1 MSPGREETDNRMKT
15 ILITGGSGM
24 VGKRLSELLIEKGY
38 RVIWL
43 SRERY
48 VKAQIPRYRWDYRKG
63 EIDTEAVE
71 QADVIIHLAGSNLG
85 DGSWTRLKK
94 QKIVES
100 RVQTAKLLLETV
112 KRMDKKPEAF
122 ISASAVGF
130 YGQQTGERIFTEE
143 DNPPSSDFL
152 SRTCRKWEAEA
163 FRFREELGIRT
174 VALRTAFVI
183 SRESEAFGKMV
194 LPTRFGLGAPL
205 GSGKQHLSWIHID
218 DLCRLYLKAVGDNS
232 MQGVYNAVAPEF
244 KTNVG
249 FMRMLAKEM
258 KRPFFM
264 PPLPAFLLR
273 VFMGQSADMILYGS
287 RISSQKVRDAGY
299 EFVYP
304 TAKEAIKATL
314 QAMKKGKRN

>member
-1 MSPGREETDNRMKT
+1 MKT

-24 VGKRLSELLIEKGY
+24 VGRKLSELLIQKGY

-43 SRERY
+43 SREQY

-85 DGSWTRLKK
+85 DGSWTRVKK

-100 RVQTAKLLLETV
+100 RVQTAKLLLEAV
-112 KRMDKKPEAF
+112 RKSDKKPEAF
-122 ISASAVGF
+122 ISASAIGY
-130 YGQQTGERIFTEE
+130 YGQETGERIFIEE
-143 DNPPSSDFL
+143 DNPMSNDFL

-163 FRFREELGIRT
+163 FRFSDELGVRT

-183 SRESEAFGKMV
+183 SKESEAFGKMV
-194 LPTRFGLGAPL
+194 LPTRFGLGAAL
-205 GSGKQHLSWIHID
+205 GSGKQYLNWIHIE
-218 DLCRLYLKAVGDNS
+218 DLCQLYLKAVEDDS

-244 KTNVG
+244 VTNAG
-249 FMRMLAKEM
+249 FMKILAKEM

-264 PPLPAFLLR
+264 LPIPAFLLR
-273 VFMGQSADMILYGS
+273 LFMGQAADMILYGS
-287 RISSQKVRDAGY
+287 RISSQKVIDAGY
-299 EFVYP
+299 EFSYP
-304 TAKEAIKATL
+304 ALKETIEATL
-314 QAMKKGKRN
+314 LEMKEK

>member
-1 MSPGREETDNRMKT
+1 MKT

-24 VGKRLSELLIEKGY
+24 VGKRLSELLIGKGY
-38 RVIWL
+38 KVIWL

-63 EIDTEAVE
+63 EIDREAVE
-71 QADVIIHLAGSNLG
+71 QADVIVHLAGSNLG

-112 KRMDKKPEAF
+112 KKMDKKPEAF

-130 YGQQTGERIFTEE
+130 YGQETGEKIFTEE
-143 DNPPSSDFL
+143 DNPADSDFL

-163 FRFREELGIRT
+163 FRFRDELDVRT

-183 SRESEAFGKMV
+183 SKDSEAFGKMV

-205 GSGKQHLSWIHID
+205 GSGRQYLSWIHIED
-218 DLCRLYLKAVGDNS
+218 ICRLYLKAVEDS
-232 MQGVYNAVAPEF
+232 AMQGVYNAVAPEF
-244 KTNVG
+244 ITNAG
-249 FMRMLAKEM
+249 FMKTLAKEM
-258 KRPFFM
+258 KRPFLM
-264 PPLPAFLLR
+264 PPIPAFLLR
-273 VFMGQSADMILYGS
+273 LFMGQAADMVLYGS
-287 RISSQKVRDAGY
+287 RISSQKVIDAGY
-299 EFVYP
+299 EFTYP
-304 TAKEAIKATL
+304 SVKEAIEATL
-314 QAMKKGKRN
+314 LKMRKMGISKLKEAAESPE